1 MTLSNKLCDS
11 FTISG
16 LSSKWS
22 FWNVRYATGATSS
35 SECFTTSSSSLLKK
49 KIIRIFRYI
58 IVRSH

>member
-49 KIIRIFRYI
+49 KNYQNI
-58 IVRSH
+58 